1 MSALLAIASCGFA
14 LATYG
19 FGALHEEAQA
29 KGRKDAAFW
38 LGMISAALTICF
50 AYASGRFA

>member
-1 MSALLAIASCGFA
+1 MSALLAITSCGFA

-19 FGALHEEAQA
+19 FGALHEEAQDRD
-29 KGRKDAAFW
+29 RKDAAFW
-38 LGMISAALTICF
+38 LGMISAVITICF

>member
-1 MSALLAIASCGFA
+1 MSALLAIASRGFA